1 MSTDTSIELVERL
14 FIPRECWGWE
24 FVAPAPLAKSPEADS
39 PPAWQEPEPPD
50 VNELESGIATAKK
63 KLPKRLGIAAVLFL
77 LAALG
82 SPAAGAV
89 VLVAGAT
96 MAYVVPVLLPA
107 QKIKSLRAQTRAAR
121 DADYAQYER
130 ARQQWQWR
138 MDTHDE
144 QERARQADALLWH
157 PIHPQASPS
166 RIDVFGGTGDGWASL
181 LATLGSS
188 LIESGYAITVLDFTE
203 QYIAGG
209 LAAFVSAHGGRVTD
223 TDLPND
229 TARFDVLAHLAA
241 DELAELLAAAVHT
254 MRPADAP
261 VDLRAVDTELL
272 ESVIG
277 SLDEPATF
285 ARVVAGLEVLRRT
298 YDVTAAGPLST
309 GELTRLTAH
318 VDAIGQNERAGQ
330 ELQFLINE
338 LGLLAKDDFAG
349 EPGGEAA
356 RRTNLWQAA
365 ELAVITTTHPQDRRK
380 AILDRVVFHRLLH
393 DMRHQRGVDADG
405 VLVVAGAD
413 SMGLEGLEA
422 LTRQCRRDGVRLV
435 LLLERL
441 RGEMEQL
448 LGSSDSAAVLMRLG
462 NAKDAAS
469 AAEFIG
475 RGHKVVLSQVTA
487 QVGKTFTTGT
497 AASRGITDGTS
508 ESDSTSTSTSRSVS
522 HNVGRSGTGRHA
534 QGLTRSRGL
543 SVSTSKSVSKSR
555 SVTTS
560 RSESWQNTVNES
572 AADST
577 TDGTTHSRV
586 YEFTVE
592 PTTIQSLP
600 PTAFVMIENPPSG
613 RRVVVGDCN
622 PGITLLDR
630 VAPAALPA

>member
-1 MSTDTSIELVERL
+1 VH
-14 FIPRECWGWE
+14 
-24 FVAPAPLAKSPEADS
+24 
-39 PPAWQEPEPPD
+39 
-50 VNELESGIATAKK
+50 ELESRIATARK
-63 KLPKRLGIAAVLFL
+63 KLPKRLGIVAVLFL
-77 LAALG
+77 LVALG
-82 SPAAGAV
+82 SSAAG
-89 VLVAGAT
+89 VLVLVVGGT

-107 QKIKSLRAQTRAAR
+107 QKIKSLRTQMRAAR
-121 DADYAQYER
+121 DADYARYER
-130 ARQQWQWR
+130 AGQQWQWR
-138 MDTHDE
+138 VATHDE
-144 QERARQADALLWH
+144 QERVRQADALLWH
-157 PIHPQASPS
+157 PIHPQAGPS

-188 LIESGYAITVLDFTE
+188 LIGSGHAITVLDFTE

-209 LAAFVSAHGGRVTD
+209 LAALVSARGGRVTE
-223 TDLPND
+223 TDLPHD

-254 MRPADAP
+254 IRPADAS

-277 SLDEPATF
+277 SLDDPATF

-309 GELTRLTAH
+309 DEITRLTAY
-318 VDAIGQNERAGQ
+318 VDTIGQNERARQ

-338 LGLLAKDDFAG
+338 LGLLAKDDFDGDPSGA
-349 EPGGEAA
+349 AA
-356 RRTNLWQAA
+356 RSANLWQAD

-380 AILDRVVFHRLLH
+380 ANLDRVVFHRLLH
-393 DMRHQRGVDADG
+393 DMRHQRGVNPDS

-441 RGEMEQL
+441 RGGMEQL

-462 NAKDAAS
+462 NVKDAAS

-487 QVGKTFTTGT
+487 QVGKTLTAGT
-497 AASRGITDGTS
+497 SASRSVTDGTS
-508 ESDSTSTSTSRSVS
+508 ETDGTSTSTTRGVS
-522 HNVGRSGTGRHA
+522 QNVGRSGMGRHS
-534 QGLTRSRGL
+534 QGITKSRGL
-543 SVSTSKSVSKSR
+543 SVSTSKTVSKSH
-555 SVTTS
+555 SVTAS

-630 VAPAALPA
+630 VAQPSLTA